1 MSASQILPAF
11 FSPILLTLLLVLL
24 GVVMRNRFVSVL
36 SVVFLLVVSLPGLI
50 FPIYDWHQSYVRRD
64 VVSISDCRADAIV
77 VLAGAMTLTPRE
89 GGSVV
94 EWGDAI
100 DRVLG
105 GVSLWELGCAQRLV
119 LMSGTQVPDGAEL
132 EGRAMQSLA
141 EQLGVPSRWI
151 EVLPVAS
158 NTEQEAETAREAL
171 IPKAPNIILVTSA
184 FHMRRASMLF
194 RDRGFLVSEYP
205 VDIRV
210 PLAGTGPAPWI
221 PNVMALQR
229 TDIMFRET
237 LGFAYYRLKIWAQ
250 SK

>member
-1 MSASQILPAF
+1 M
-11 FSPILLTLLLVLL
+11 LTLLLVLL
-24 GVVMRNRFVSVL
+24 GVVTRNRVVSILAVA
-36 SVVFLLVVSLPGLI
+36 FLLLVSLPGLV
-50 FPIYDWHQSYVRRD
+50 FPIYDWHQAYSRRD
-64 VVSISDCRADAIV
+64 AAPVSDCRADAIV
-77 VLAGAMTLTPRE
+77 VLAGAMTLTPGR

-105 GVSLWELGCAQRLV
+105 GVTLWQQGCADRLV
-119 LMSGTQVPDGAEL
+119 LMSGTQMPEGAEL
-132 EGRAMQSLA
+132 EGHAMKSLA
-141 EQLGVPSRWI
+141 ERLGVPSRSI

-158 NTEQEAETAREAL
+158 NTEKEASTARAAFLSEAPR
-171 IPKAPNIILVTSA
+171 IVLVTSA

-237 LGFAYYRLKIWAQ
+237 LGYAYYRIKIWVR